1 MYIKVRTIR
10 KYNKSKKSNNKSKK
24 SNNKSKKSNN
34 KSKKSNNKSKKSNNK
49 SKKSNNKSKK
59 SNNKS
64 KKSNN
69 KSKKISKKIK
79 GGGLPRYHL
88 IKPVAYLILENFNT
102 PKLPVYFVTDESN
115 RSYDVDEEQIVLIDN
130 YSEEYLVKVHDI
142 PIYIKNLLYNA
153 KLDKSK
159 YNNYPAHYKEMV
171 ENLNTT
177 KNNFKSGYVSLSA
190 LENLSLNFLNNL
202 EIVNDNNNQILIDYF
217 NEITIVATALIDFL
231 NGQVN
236 ENDITHNE
244 QNILD
249 LNKYI
254 NKTRKIFKK
263 TRKIKIDRIN
273 LKKQKKLDD
282 TEEQYLADL
291 YAPGSKLA
299 LKFQKSFEEN
309 QKLMQKLYN

>member
-1 MYIKVRTIR
+1 M
-10 KYNKSKKSNNKSKK
+10 
-24 SNNKSKKSNN
+24 
-34 KSKKSNNKSKKSNNK
+34 
-49 SKKSNNKSKK
+49 
-59 SNNKS
+59 
-64 KKSNN
+64 
-69 KSKKISKKIK
+69 
-79 GGGLPRYHL
+79 
-88 IKPVAYLILENFNT
+88 
-102 PKLPVYFVTDESN
+102 TDESN
-115 RSYDVDEEQIVLIDN
+115 RSDDVDEEQIVLIDN

-159 YNNYPAHYKEMV
+159 YNHHAHYKHMV
-171 ENLNTT
+171 DNLNTT
-177 KNNFKSGYVSLSA
+177 KKNFKSGYVSLYA
-190 LENLSLNFLNNL
+190 LENLSINYLNNL

-254 NKTRKIFKK
+254 NFVRKMNEINFNKTRKIFKK

-273 LKKQKKLDD
+273 LKKQKNLDD